1 MRKLVIFC
9 MVLVGCDTYKSYL
22 INDDLCNFDDP
33 IFTLKEEEKSFDMV
47 KYRSTIDS
55 ILNVRERCVL
65 LNNEQQYVDLYVWS
79 HNKAII
85 KTVKNK
91 KNKIIKSI
99 GYDSLGRIRSF
110 SNEHIYSSDY
120 LQKKIHYYPDGS
132 VEKFKDYR
140 KADKYPICY
149 KEALAIVARKKRRKD
164 SITRLHKAVYKR
176 GGKKYFVWDVH
187 TKIPKR
193 FGKGQ
198 SRYYKVDAQTGKI
211 LLKGITRVVPAEFKY

>member
-9 MVLVGCDTYKSYL
+9 MVLVGCNTYKSYL

-47 KYRSTIDS
+47 KYKSIMDS
-55 ILNVRERCVL
+55 VLNNGGRTVL
-65 LNNEQQYVDLYVWS
+65 LKDKDQTFSLYIFSDYWVS
-79 HNKAII
+79 K
-85 KTVKNK
+85 KDTSK
-91 KNKIIKSI
+91 KNRVHKRVT
-99 GYDSLGRIRSF
+99 YDSLGNIRSF
-110 SNEHIYSSDY
+110 SNFHTYSSDY
-120 LQKKIHYYPDGS
+120 LQDKINYYPDGS
-132 VEKFKDYR
+132 IKKFKDYR

-164 SITRLHKAVYKR
+164 SITRLHKAIYKR

-187 TKIPKR
+187 TKVPKR
-193 FGKGQ
+193 LGKGQ

-211 LLKGITRVVPAEFKY
+211 LLIGITRVVPAEFVD